1 MILNTITSMRNTL
14 LLAAA
19 ALVIALP
26 VRAQTTI
33 NAGLTT
39 SIGTLTR
46 GSGGFQTIGQSFT
59 VPTLAPRL
67 SSFGLDLTNAFAGGA
82 LRFDAYLY
90 AFDTANRRLTGAS
103 LWSALNIAGSAND
116 FAFDRRTFSIGS
128 LALTPDAVYMFLLTT
143 SNQGASVPADAG
155 NLLGA
160 NDVNSYAG
168 GSLWVSNNGSSITG
182 LLGTGAFESVSGV
195 SDLSFTAVFT
205 SSSAVVPEPATVL
218 LTAVGVALL
227 AGVARR
233 RRRV

>member
-1 MILNTITSMRNTL
+1 MTLNTITSMRKTL
-14 LLAAA
+14 RVAAA
-19 ALVIALP
+19 ALVMALP
-26 VRAQTTI
+26 MRAQTTI
-33 NAGLTT
+33 TAGLTT
-39 SIGTLTR
+39 SVGTLAR
-46 GSGGFQTIGQSFT
+46 GAGGFQTIGQSFT

-90 AFDTANRRLTGAS
+90 AFDTANRRLAGGA

-168 GSLWVSNNGSSITG
+168 GSLWVSNNGSNVSG

-205 SSSAVVPEPATVL
+205 SSSVVPEPATVL
-218 LTAVGVALL
+218 LTAVGVVLL